1 MVGVISFTMA
11 ETALRKSE
19 EMYKPLFEN
28 ANDGINPEGLPGRFL
43 QIKRYHLQDALGH
56 SREDGLQLTP
66 EQIHEVE
73 GTEFLPEK
81 DHGALRAGSI
91 IFDKTLVAK
100 KGKRIPMEILP
111 TFFRPQRTGCG
122 ALGGGGAITGRK
134 RMGER
139 SQGGQGRAGN
149 EGPGEDGRA

>member
-1 MVGVISFTMA
+1 MTISPPILDSKGSVMVGVISFTMA

-28 ANDGINPEGLPGRFL
+28 ANDGITLYGINPECLPGSIL
-43 QIKRYHLQDALGH
+43 QIKRHHLQDALGH

-73 GTEFLPEK
+73 GAEFLPEK
-81 DHGALRAGSI
+81 DHGALHAGSI

-100 KGKRIPMEILP
+100 KGKRIPMEIHP
-111 TFFRPQRTGCG
+111 TFFD
-122 ALGGGGAITGRK
+122 L
-134 RMGER
+134 
-139 SQGGQGRAGN
+139 
-149 EGPGEDGRA
+149 EDGLWCSRW